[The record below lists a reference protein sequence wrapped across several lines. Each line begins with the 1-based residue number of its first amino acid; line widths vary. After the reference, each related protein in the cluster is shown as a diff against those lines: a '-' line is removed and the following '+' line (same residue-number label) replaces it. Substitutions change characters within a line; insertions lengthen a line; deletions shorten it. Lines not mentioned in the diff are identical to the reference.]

1 MDCAI
6 CGKSVRQ
13 QKEGLCFRCYVI
25 SHAIRL
31 EPELPRSMMIDDSK
45 RDIISYQQSPFR
57 LKPLIVDVNTKA
69 DNNRH

>member
-1 MDCAI
+1 MDCGI

-31 EPELPRSMMIDDSK
+31 EPEIPHSMTLIDSRRAITNHK
-45 RDIISYQQSPFR
+45 HSPFS
-57 LKPLIVDVNTKA
+57 LSPFISDVNVKV
-69 DNNRH
+69 DNTQR